1 MELTDLTKEQRDE
14 LNAKIMPL
22 LASEKVDDKDVID
35 FILQEHPKLVYVTME
50 KLLEYTRFCNAES
63 EQELKEKQEE
73 LDALQANYDLKKQ
86 IISERFKLTLDEVEE
101 INERFKFKHWAAFPI
116 IFKMIVLCWKLKRIF
131 KWGDKIMK
139 FKTFELICFRHNKTI
154 MLYFNKKEA
163 V

>member
-22 LASEKVDDKDVID
+22 LASAKVDDKDVID

-101 INERFKFKHWAAFPI
+101 INERFKFKRWAALPVTFRI
-116 IFKMIVLCWKLKRIF
+116 IVLYWKLKRIF
-131 KWGDKIMK
+131 KKGI
-139 FKTFELICFRHNKTI
+139 E
-154 MLYFNKKEA
+154 